1 VVVPYWKKY
10 VVSALSG
17 STDPSSVADVVVRDS
32 ADEVTTAGA
41 VTWSLSASETLTAWL
56 ELVTSVVLVV
66 EGVVVVVGSWVVVV
80 TAGVVVVVVELVP
93 AEPEV
98 PPVEAMVVVVVDPL
112 ELEPVELVPP
122 EPLELVPLAPVELV
136 PVEDDEEAAGQPS
149 PSSVTS

>member
-1 VVVPYWKKY
+1 
-10 VVSALSG
+10 
-17 STDPSSVADVVVRDS
+17 
-32 ADEVTTAGA
+32 
-41 VTWSLSASETLTAWL
+41 
-56 ELVTSVVLVV
+56 
-66 EGVVVVVGSWVVVV
+66 VVVGSWVVVV
-80 TAGVVVVVVELVP
+80 TAGVAVVVVELVP

-112 ELEPVELVPP
+112 ELEPVEPVELVPP